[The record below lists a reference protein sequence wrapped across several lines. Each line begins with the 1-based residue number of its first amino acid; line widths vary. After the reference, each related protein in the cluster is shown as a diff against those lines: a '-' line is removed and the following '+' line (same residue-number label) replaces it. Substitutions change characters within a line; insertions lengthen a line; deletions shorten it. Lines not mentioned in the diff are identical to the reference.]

1 MKNFNSG
8 KWLGIVLSGVI
19 IILMLCGVCVF
30 VLDPYFHYRR
40 PDNGLIYGIIVND
53 PDEERYVASGI
64 IRNYD
69 FDAVIAGTSM
79 TECFR
84 TSQFDRLFDVQSV
97 KLSVSGGQFS
107 EINAICRQALNR
119 HPDMKILLRSLD
131 LDRIDIDEDAVGYD
145 ISLDYL
151 YNDNPI
157 DDLNYVLNKDALLRG
172 CGLNVIMATLKHREA
187 FNFDDYANWSDSA
200 EYGREVVLAGY
211 ARPNRGGEIIALDSE
226 DADRIRLNIEQNVT
240 SLAKEYPNTRFIYF
254 MTPYSICYW
263 DSLKQSGRLQ
273 KAIQEQ
279 EEVIEL
285 LLPCENI
292 ELYSFCDDFELVCDL
307 GNYKN
312 DGMHY
317 SGEVNKRILEWIAK
331 GEHRLTQDNYQAY
344 IKSIATFYENYDYDS
359 LFGT

>member
-8 KWLGIVLSGVI
+8 KWIGIVLSGVI
-19 IILMLCGVCVF
+19 TILLLCGVCAF
-30 VLDPYFHYRR
+30 VLDPYFHYRK
-40 PDNGLIYGIIVND
+40 PDNGLIYGIIVSD

-69 FDAVIAGTSM
+69 FDAVIAGSSM

-84 TSQFDRLFDVQSV
+84 TSQFDRLFDVHSV

-131 LDRIDIDEDAVGYD
+131 LSMIDNDKDEAGYD

-157 DDLNYVLNKDALLRG
+157 DDLNYILNKDTLLRG
-172 CGLNVIMATLKHREA
+172 CGLNVIMATLKSREA
-187 FNFDDYANWSDSA
+187 FNFDDYANWSDST
-200 EYGREVVLAGY
+200 EYGKEVVLAGY
-211 ARPNRGGEIIALDSE
+211 TRPNRGGEIIALDSE
-226 DADRIRLNIEQNVT
+226 DAERIRLNIEQNVT
-240 SLAKEYPNTRFIYF
+240 ALAKEYPNTRFIYF

-273 KAIQEQ
+273 KEIQEQ

-285 LLPCENI
+285 LLSCENI
-292 ELYSFCDDFELVCDL
+292 ELYSFCDNFELVCDL
-307 GNYKN
+307 DNYRS
-312 DGMHY
+312 DGTHY
-317 SGEVNKRILEWIAK
+317 SGEVNEKILQWISTGDYRITW
-331 GEHRLTQDNYQAY
+331 DNYQAY
-344 IKSIATFYENYDYDS
+344 IERITTFYENYDYDS